1 MSPLAIAHQQNL
13 HITYPETDGQPM
25 AENTLQFEWIVLIKL
40 GLEAAFR
47 KRDDVFIA
55 GDLFWYPEEGNNRIR
70 LAPDV
75 LVAVGRP
82 KGHRSS
88 YLQWLEAGVAPQVI
102 FEILSPGNR
111 RAEMEKK
118 FQFYQKYGVEEYYVY
133 DPDHNEFEVYI
144 RQSGSLTP
152 VARAECSRWTSPLL
166 RIRMEWSPKTLTLFQ
181 PDGKR
186 FLSYLELL
194 EFGETAEQLAAAE
207 RVRTKEAQRI
217 AKREKLRVA
226 QAQQQAAQAQQQ
238 AAQAQQQAAQ
248 AQQQAEEAQQQ
259 AEEAQQREDS
269 ERQRAEQALQRA
281 AQLAEQ
287 LRKLGIDPE
296 V

>member
-25 AENTLQFEWIVLIKL
+25 AENTLQFEWIVLIKS

-47 KRDDVFIA
+47 NRDDVFVA
-55 GDLFWYPEEGNNRIR
+55 GDLFWYPEEGQNKIR

-82 KGHRSS
+82 KGHRGS
-88 YLQWLEAGVAPQVI
+88 YLQWLEDGIAPQIV

-133 DPDHNEFEVYI
+133 DPDHNEFEIYI
-144 RQSGSLTP
+144 RQSGSLMP
-152 VARAECSRWTSPLL
+152 VSRAECSRWTSPLL

-194 EFGETAEQLAAAE
+194 EFGELAEQRAE
-207 RVRTKEAQRI
+207 T
-217 AKREKLRVA
+217 
-226 QAQQQAAQAQQQ
+226 
-238 AAQAQQQAAQ
+238 
-248 AQQQAEEAQQQ
+248 
-259 AEEAQQREDS
+259 
-269 ERQRAEQALQRA
+269 ERQRAQLARQRA
-281 AQLAEQ
+281 KREQQRAETAEQRAERLAEQ

-296 V
+296 A

>member
-1 MSPLAIAHQQNL
+1 MSPMAIAHQQNL

-47 KRDDVFIA
+47 NRDDIFVA
-55 GDLFWYPEEGNNRIR
+55 GDLFWYPEEGQNKIR

-88 YLQWLEAGVAPQVI
+88 YLQWLEAGIAPQIV
-102 FEILSPGNR
+102 FEILSPGNTR
-111 RAEMEKK
+111 TEMEKK
-118 FQFYQKYGVEEYYVY
+118 FRFYEKYGVEEYYIY

-144 RQSGSLTP
+144 RQSGSLMP
-152 VARAECSRWTSPLL
+152 VSRAESSRWTSPLL
-166 RIRMEWSPKTLTLFQ
+166 RVRMEWSPKTLTLFQ

-194 EFGETAEQLAAAE
+194 EFGEVAEQQAEAE
-207 RVRTKEAQRI
+207 RARTKLAQRV
-217 AKREKLRVA
+217 AKREKLR
-226 QAQQQAAQAQQQ
+226 
-238 AAQAQQQAAQ
+238 
-248 AQQQAEEAQQQ
+248 AEKEQ
-259 AEEAQQREDS
+259 
-269 ERQRAEQALQRA
+269 QRAEKEQQRA
-281 AQLAEQ
+281 EKEQQRAETAEQRAERLAEQ